1 MRFNY
6 LTVDSFDANW
16 RWQEELLLRSN
27 PSFPCQLKQAVP

>member
-27 PSFPCQLKQAVP
+27 PSFPCQLKQAGP